1 MKKRLLGLLL
11 VFALVLTSALPVFA
25 DYTKISDDADIQNAW
40 ERYVDLKAALEGN
53 DVEALKAAYAAG
65 EEANGALEWE
75 DTEVLT
81 AADEDF
87 WEVTLTSQIV
97 CNTEGF
103 YSAFLADKNAKTALE
118 FVEYYGMEDLE
129 AYRETVVRFIPDID
143 AVFAEAQAMMPSEDI
158 LKVYDAYAGI
168 QNALAFHSFDD
179 DTRAA
184 MEAMEAVL
192 DIFNEMTEED
202 LAVLAQLLE
211 LENGEAAWNAVFS
224 DWIDINILAEVD
236 NRYRAFY
243 DNPSEETAASFV
255 EYYEAVFP
263 ENTEEAMIDPDLGRD
278 FFWGI
283 DDVYAEAQALLAG
296 GGQDEG
302 APESTPEPTPEST
315 PESTPELTPEP
326 TPEST
331 PEPTPEPESEKAP
344 ETGDAN
350 CLLPFAVVIAAGA
363 AMIALRRAAQSDIWM
378 SD

>member
-11 VFALVLTSALPVFA
+11 VFALVFTSAMPVFA

-40 ERYVDLKAALEGN
+40 ERYVDLKTALEGN

-87 WEVTLTSQIV
+87 WEVALTSQIV

-118 FVEYYGMEDLE
+118 FVEYYGMEEME
-129 AYRETVVRFIPDID
+129 AYHATVVRFIPDID
-143 AVFAEAQAMMPSEDI
+143 AVFAEAQVMMPSEDI

-168 QNALAFHSFDD
+168 QKALEFHSFDD

-192 DIFNEMTEED
+192 DIFNEMTEAD
-202 LAVLAQLLE
+202 LDVLAQLLE

-224 DWIDINILAEVD
+224 DWVNINILAEMD
-236 NRYRAFY
+236 NRYQAFCN
-243 DNPSEETAASFV
+243 NPTKETAAPFV
-255 EYYEAVFP
+255 DYYEAVFP
-263 ENTEEAMIDPDLGRD
+263 ANPEEAMISPDLVRD

-283 DDVYAEAQALLAG
+283 DDAYAEALALLAG

-302 APESTPEPTPEST
+302 APESTPA
-315 PESTPELTPEP
+315 
-326 TPEST
+326 
-331 PEPTPEPESEKAP
+331 PTPEPESEKAP

-363 AMIALRRAAQSDIWM
+363 AMIALRRAA
-378 SD
+378 

>member
-1 MKKRLLGLLL
+1 M
-11 VFALVLTSALPVFA
+11 PVFA

-363 AMIALRRAAQSDIWM
+363 AMIALRRAA
-378 SD
+378 

>member
-1 MKKRLLGLLL
+1 MNRLYEKYIK
-11 VFALVLTSALPVFA
+11 TESLPTLFCPGC
-25 DYTKISDDADIQNAW
+25 
-40 ERYVDLKAALEGN
+40 GN
-53 DVEALKAAYAAG
+53 G
-65 EEANGALEWE
+65 
-75 DTEVLT
+75 
-81 AADEDF
+81 
-87 WEVTLTSQIV
+87 IV
-97 CNTEGF
+97 Q
-103 YSAFLADKNAKTALE
+103 Y
-118 FVEYYGMEDLE
+118 
-129 AYRETVVRFIPDID
+129 
-143 AVFAEAQAMMPSEDI
+143 
-158 LKVYDAYAGI
+158 
-168 QNALAFHSFDD
+168 
-179 DTRAA
+179 AA

-263 ENTEEAMIDPDLGRD
+263 ENTEEAMIDPDLVRD

-302 APESTPEPTPEST
+302 APES
-315 PESTPELTPEP
+315 TPEP

-363 AMIALRRAAQSDIWM
+363 AMIALRRAA
-378 SD
+378 